1 MPAWP
6 ASYLVTIAAQT
17 GWSRDF
23 ILWELPL
30 SQGWQLQHAILIAN
44 GATTVPLLETGIAEL
59 QALTNQ
65 LSAEV
70 SNGNNLRQDS
80 PR

>member
-1 MPAWP
+1 MPVWP
-6 ASYLVTIAAQT
+6 ATYIAMLASQT
-17 GWSRDF
+17 GWTRDF

-30 SQGWQLQHAILIAN
+30 SQGFQLQHAILVQQ

-59 QALTNQ
+59 QALTKQ

-70 SNGNNLRQDS
+70 SPNGNH
-80 PR
+80 